1 MAGCFHIKTY
11 EEQLL
16 MADFIR
22 KIKLLPAVLVCTAVV
37 LMLGGCGGYT
47 INLVKDEFTVN
58 VGDELDM
65 NISSYVRASKA
76 MLADM
81 TIDLSQVDT
90 DKMGTYNASVTYG
103 EDVREFKV
111 KVTDI
116 KAPEISLK
124 SEEIYFEQQGTLQL
138 DNVVASVKDYS
149 DYEYGFSKDMTL
161 ADKDKEMVDTL
172 SFDSLGDYNAEVIAK
187 DSFGNISVRDFR
199 VHVVEPGKIPGGAAG
214 IPDYSAYMNTSAGVD
229 IGDLDSYDTTG
240 VYYGLGDNVDSENN
254 RPQIGYYTNLYDKY
268 RVDFIEPQ
276 SSYIWLTFNEIG
288 ENGRTVKIL
297 DTLKEKGVKA
307 VFFVTL
313 SYVKD
318 NEALVRRMIDEGHV
332 IGNYT
337 ASGKEVGDL
346 SLNQLT
352 SELDTLYN
360 YVYETFGYEMY
371 LFRPPSGYFNEQTIA
386 AAQKSGYRTVFWSYA
401 YADWDSQMTTR
412 QALSKALARAH
423 GGAIYSLSASSSLNQ
438 KMLADLIDGIRAK
451 GFEFAF
457 YQKN

>member
-65 NISSYVRASKA
+65 DISSYVRASKA

-138 DNVVASVKDYS
+138 DNVVTSVKDYS

-214 IPDYSAYMNTSAGVD
+214 ISDYSAYMNTSAGVD

-268 RVDFIEPQ
+268 R
-276 SSYIWLTFNEIG
+276 
-288 ENGRTVKIL
+288 
-297 DTLKEKGVKA
+297 

>member
-1 MAGCFHIKTY
+1 MCLET
-11 EEQLL
+11 
-16 MADFIR
+16 
-22 KIKLLPAVLVCTAVV
+22 
-37 LMLGGCGGYT
+37 
-47 INLVKDEFTVN
+47 
-58 VGDELDM
+58 
-65 NISSYVRASKA
+65 
-76 MLADM
+76 
-81 TIDLSQVDT
+81 
-90 DKMGTYNASVTYG
+90 
-103 EDVREFKV
+103 
-111 KVTDI
+111 
-116 KAPEISLK
+116 
-124 SEEIYFEQQGTLQL
+124 
-138 DNVVASVKDYS
+138 
-149 DYEYGFSKDMTL
+149 
-161 ADKDKEMVDTL
+161 
-172 SFDSLGDYNAEVIAK
+172 
-187 DSFGNISVRDFR
+187 
-199 VHVVEPGKIPGGAAG
+199 
-214 IPDYSAYMNTSAGVD
+214 
-229 IGDLDSYDTTG
+229 
-240 VYYGLGDNVDSENN
+240 DSENN

-318 NEALVRRMIDEGHV
+318 NEALVHRMIDEGHV

-371 LFRPPSGYFNEQTIA
+371 LFRPPSGYFNEQTLA

-438 KMLADLIDGIRAK
+438 KMLADLIDGIRDK

>member
-172 SFDSLGDYNAEVIAK
+172 SFDSL
-187 DSFGNISVRDFR
+187 
-199 VHVVEPGKIPGGAAG
+199 
-214 IPDYSAYMNTSAGVD
+214 
-229 IGDLDSYDTTG
+229 
-240 VYYGLGDNVDSENN
+240 
-254 RPQIGYYTNLYDKY
+254 
-268 RVDFIEPQ
+268 
-276 SSYIWLTFNEIG
+276 
-288 ENGRTVKIL
+288 
-297 DTLKEKGVKA
+297 
-307 VFFVTL
+307 
-313 SYVKD
+313 
-318 NEALVRRMIDEGHV
+318 
-332 IGNYT
+332 
-337 ASGKEVGDL
+337 
-346 SLNQLT
+346 
-352 SELDTLYN
+352 
-360 YVYETFGYEMY
+360 
-371 LFRPPSGYFNEQTIA
+371 
-386 AAQKSGYRTVFWSYA
+386 
-401 YADWDSQMTTR
+401 
-412 QALSKALARAH
+412 
-423 GGAIYSLSASSSLNQ
+423 
-438 KMLADLIDGIRAK
+438 
-451 GFEFAF
+451 
-457 YQKN
+457 